1 MPDLNE
7 DLIRQITERV
17 TREVLAAVH
26 DPAPVVEVVEDWPE
40 WDEFGGGGEASG
52 SGAAVEASPLPR
64 HEAPQD
70 VVPEPPKPSPLRE
83 AARGN
88 VPGVLATTDEGE
100 NISAEPMGMRG
111 NVLPIGMMQERSGG
125 FDPTGNADWFA
136 RDRAKLA
143 QMRRQPTWETQV
155 RQA

>member
-26 DPAPVVEVVEDWPE
+26 DSSPTVAIVDEWPD
-40 WDEFGGGGEASG
+40 WDEFGGASAS
-52 SGAAVEASPLPR
+52 SGADAEVSPIPR
-64 HEAPQD
+64 HEEPQD
-70 VVPEPPKPSPLRE
+70 VVVEPPKPSPLRE

-88 VPGVLATTDEGE
+88 VSGVVALTEDGE
-100 NISAEPMGMRG
+100 NISAEPQGMRG
-111 NVLPIGMMQERSGG
+111 DVLPIGIMQERSSG
-125 FDPTGNADWFA
+125 FDPTGNAEWFA
-136 RDRAKLA
+136 RDRARVAAL
-143 QMRRQPTWETQV
+143 RRQPTWETQV